1 MLIGQSLL
9 APTVAVDQY
18 SPWFPRGGNTGTI
31 VVEVLLI
38 SSGSCKVTIS
48 MEQKDADES
57 DAAATAVGSSVALTA
72 VGTQTAALGSAGV
85 KQMVRCK
92 INMAST
98 GANVEWAHVRI
109 NPPLWQPN

>member
-9 APTVAVDQY
+9 APTVAVNQY
-18 SPWFPRGGNTGTI
+18 SPWFSRGGNTGTI

-57 DAAATAVGSSVALTA
+57 DAAATAVGSSDSFTA
-72 VGTQTAALGSAGV
+72 VGTLTASLGSAGV
-85 KQMVRCK
+85 KQLVRCK
-92 INMAST
+92 INMLST
-98 GANVEWAHVRI
+98 GANLEWAHLRI
-109 NPPLWQPN
+109 NAPLWQPN